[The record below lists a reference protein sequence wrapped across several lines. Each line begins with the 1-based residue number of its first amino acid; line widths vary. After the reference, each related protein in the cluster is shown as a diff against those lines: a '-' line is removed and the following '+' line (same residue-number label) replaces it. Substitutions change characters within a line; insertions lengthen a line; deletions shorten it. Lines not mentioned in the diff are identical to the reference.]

1 MLFIAILLVIIAVI
15 LLGLLI
21 TCMSSYR
28 DTQKH
33 FEWIYNEIFDSR
45 QSLQFMAGKV
55 SDIAKNTESMY
66 HVIADIKFQQEN
78 LEKHDLN
85 KAIKTLEN
93 IENSLLDLKDI
104 HDTLSSLE
112 RSLEII
118 TDHPAFTTQDDDAL
132 P

>member
-1 MLFIAILLVIIAVI
+1 
-15 LLGLLI
+15 
-21 TCMSSYR
+21 
-28 DTQKH
+28 
-33 FEWIYNEIFDSR
+33 
-45 QSLQFMAGKV
+45 MAGKV

-118 TDHPAFTTQDDDAL
+118 TPKTEIEIQNTGRTGVSPVL
-132 P
+132 KGEIN